1 MNLIEQFRGS
11 IINRWLLIVTAVVL
25 LASISSAAV
34 AFSFPTEI
42 EESFELISYQHEG
55 EFSYIAYLKP
65 SYLFGPEPQEPP
77 PLPPPPTP
85 KYPTEIIESIEMTF
99 SYTPAEE
106 ISAEVEVKAILEN
119 PNLWQKEITLVPAA
133 TKTGDFTIVFPL
145 DISELNQLFDT
156 IDEEI
161 KITSSNRQVTIVATV
176 LTEGDVFIQSLPI
189 NLGQTVIEVDSNLQL
204 TQAGATGEFD
214 YSVHLKENTLFDT
227 ATLKSPPVIPPSPSP
242 PPPPLKTVGTGE
254 LLFSNL
260 TDKMDI
266 TFSYSLKSDKPVSQV
281 AEEVEIRAVVE
292 NPEMWSK
299 TFILMPR
306 TSQSGDF
313 TVTVTLDINQ
323 MLEILQ
329 TIRSEAGVSAPSHNL
344 TVTADVYTT
353 AQTEFGPIVEV
364 FSQTMSTTLGEG
376 TLDWSEE
383 LISSKPGSIETSRM
397 IPKKFLGLS
406 VSAARILFP
415 VLASI
420 FLALSMGLLMLYVKY
435 GPARLP
441 KIEREALRAKK
452 RYRDLIVDVKEL
464 PATVANEMVIAL
476 GSLDD
481 LITTAEEL
489 GKVVLHKAETE
500 KHTYC
505 VVDATIIYQYVSGF
519 LAPGREKTLGQQIE
533 EMIIKETERRQRG
546 KEDSNG

>member
-1 MNLIEQFRGS
+1 M
-11 IINRWLLIVTAVVL
+11 
-25 LASISSAAV
+25 
-34 AFSFPTEI
+34 
-42 EESFELISYQHEG
+42 
-55 EFSYIAYLKP
+55 
-65 SYLFGPEPQEPP
+65 
-77 PLPPPPTP
+77 
-85 KYPTEIIESIEMTF
+85 
-99 SYTPAEE
+99 
-106 ISAEVEVKAILEN
+106 
-119 PNLWQKEITLVPAA
+119 
-133 TKTGDFTIVFPL
+133 FPL

-161 KITSSNRQVTIVATV
+161 KITSLNRQVTIVASV
-176 LTEGDVFIQSLPI
+176 LAGGDVFTHSLPI
-189 NLGQTVIEVDSNLQL
+189 KLRLTVIEVGSNLQL
-204 TQAGATGEFD
+204 TQAGATGEFG
-214 YSVHLKENTLFDT
+214 YSVHLKENTLFNT
-227 ATLKSPPVIPPSPSP
+227 ATLNSPPVIPPPPTP
-242 PPPPLKTVGTGE
+242 PPPPIKTVGVGE

-260 TDKMDI
+260 TDKMDL

-281 AEEVEIRAVVE
+281 AEEVEIKAVLE
-292 NPEMWSK
+292 NPEVWSK
-299 TFILMPR
+299 TFILVPR

-313 TVTVTLDINQ
+313 TVSFTLDITQ
-323 MLEILQ
+323 MIAVLQ
-329 TIRSEAGVSAPSHNL
+329 TIRSEAGVSASSHDL

-353 AQTEFGPIVEV
+353 AQTEFGPVVEV

-376 TLDWSEE
+376 TLDWREE
-383 LISSKPGSIETSRM
+383 LISSKPGSIEGSRM

-420 FLALSMGLLMLYVKY
+420 FLALSMGLLILYVKY
-435 GPARLP
+435 RPARLP

-452 RYRDLIVDVKEL
+452 RYRDLIVDVKKL
-464 PATVANEMVIAL
+464 PAPVANEMVIAL

-505 VVDATIIYQYVSGF
+505 VVDAAIMYQYVSGF
-519 LAPGREKTLGQQIE
+519 LTPGQEKTLGQQIE
-533 EMIIKETERRQRG
+533 EMIFKETERRQKN